1 MQIKN
6 IKITDRL
13 WFILQIFFIF
23 VLIQAIT
30 IASGYFDA
38 EIIALILLLISALV
52 FAFGFVIVKIK
63 DKKHKNSFSAGM

>member
-30 IASGYFDA
+30 IALGYFDA

-63 DKKHKNSFSAGM
+63 DKKHKNSFSAGT

>member
-6 IKITDRL
+6 INITDRI

-30 IASGYFDA
+30 IALGYFDA

-52 FAFGFVIVKIK
+52 FAFGFVIAKIK
-63 DKKHKNSFSAGM
+63 DRKHKNSFSAGM